1 MTALA
6 PNPQPNKNIEDI
18 NNIKNKENTSN
29 EEQKISEKERTSKR
43 KEEADCPLTD
53 YQRSNQTEDS
63 EWTLMANNKRKNKQR
78 PLKGW

>member
-6 PNPQPNKNIEDI
+6 LNPQPNKNIKDI
-18 NNIKNKENTSN
+18 NNIKNKENTLN
-29 EEQKISEKERTSKR
+29 EEPKISEKERTSKR

-53 YQRSNQTEDS
+53 YQTSNQTEDS
-63 EWTLMANNKRKNKQR
+63 EWTLMTNNKRKNKQR